1 MLAGNLRGRLDK
13 TRCFCRAG
21 VVRERRVSA
30 WPMRWPIA
38 PVSFAAARV
47 PACND
52 PARACLASPRSAPRR
67 ASGKPCTRLTPGLQN
82 TLPLGYSMTK
92 ANFWSA
98 ISLGDAFAQSG
109 RKDEAAIWFRK
120 TLAADPADVDAA
132 CGLVP
137 LLLDQ
142 RFLAEA
148 IETLEGCLRRNP
160 FNLRLLAQ
168 QRRIGL
174 ALCEEKLWEDAEP
187 WLRESSGTGAMG
199 CIPSQCLL
207 VGARAG

>member
-1 MLAGNLRGRLDK
+1 
-13 TRCFCRAG
+13 
-21 VVRERRVSA
+21 
-30 WPMRWPIA
+30 
-38 PVSFAAARV
+38 
-47 PACND
+47 
-52 PARACLASPRSAPRR
+52 
-67 ASGKPCTRLTPGLQN
+67 
-82 TLPLGYSMTK
+82 MTK

-98 ISLGDAFAQSG
+98 ISLGDAFVQSG

-132 CGLVP
+132 CGLVT

-148 IETLEGCLRRNP
+148 VETLEDCLRRNP

-174 ALCEEKLWEDAEP
+174 AIYNEKLWEDAGPWLQKALELEP
-187 WLRESSGTGAMG
+187 WDATLVNAYSLVRGRANLKDNAGSK
-199 CIPSQCLL
+199 IPKNN
-207 VGARAG
+207 

>member
-1 MLAGNLRGRLDK
+1 MS
-13 TRCFCRAG
+13 TH
-21 VVRERRVSA
+21 
-30 WPMRWPIA
+30 
-38 PVSFAAARV
+38 
-47 PACND
+47 
-52 PARACLASPRSAPRR
+52 
-67 ASGKPCTRLTPGLQN
+67 
-82 TLPLGYSMTK
+82 TK

-98 ISLGDAFAQSG
+98 ISLGDAFVQSG

-132 CGLVP
+132 CGLVA

-148 IETLEGCLRRNP
+148 IQTLEDCLRRSP

-174 ALCEEKLWEDAEP
+174 ALCNENLWEDAEP
-187 WLRESSGTGAMG
+187 WLRKALELEPWDVTLVNAYSCVRRPANLNDGT
-199 CIPSQCLL
+199 
-207 VGARAG
+207 VGKILKNN

>member
-1 MLAGNLRGRLDK
+1 
-13 TRCFCRAG
+13 
-21 VVRERRVSA
+21 
-30 WPMRWPIA
+30 
-38 PVSFAAARV
+38 
-47 PACND
+47 
-52 PARACLASPRSAPRR
+52 
-67 ASGKPCTRLTPGLQN
+67 
-82 TLPLGYSMTK
+82 MTK

-187 WLRESSGTGAMG
+187 WLERALELEPWDVSLVNAYSWVRGQANRKDDAQGK
-199 CIPSQCLL
+199 IPKNN
-207 VGARAG
+207 

>member
-1 MLAGNLRGRLDK
+1 MS
-13 TRCFCRAG
+13 TH
-21 VVRERRVSA
+21 S
-30 WPMRWPIA
+30 
-38 PVSFAAARV
+38 
-47 PACND
+47 
-52 PARACLASPRSAPRR
+52 
-67 ASGKPCTRLTPGLQN
+67 
-82 TLPLGYSMTK
+82 K

-120 TLAADPADVDAA
+120 ALAADPADVDAA
-132 CGLVP
+132 CGLVT

-148 IETLEGCLRRNP
+148 IQTLEGCLRRNP

-174 ALCEEKLWEDAEP
+174 ALYNDHLWEDAEP
-187 WLRESSGTGAMG
+187 WLRKALELEPWDVT
-199 CIPSQCLL
+199 L
-207 VGARAG
+207 VNAYSRVRQPTNLKMTL